1 VAALAFS
8 TQCAIAVSTAAS
20 ERDMAQADE
29 ANGEGSAASH
39 DDSAANHT
47 EARYGKVESP
57 T

>member
-1 VAALAFS
+1 
-8 TQCAIAVSTAAS
+8 VSRTPNSDSSDAAS

-39 DDSAANHT
+39 DDSAANDT
-47 EARYGKVESP
+47 EARYGKDESP

>member
-1 VAALAFS
+1 
-8 TQCAIAVSTAAS
+8 VSRTPNPNSSDAAS

-39 DDSAANHT
+39 DDSAANDT
-47 EARYGKVESP
+47 EARYGKDESP